1 MRERVDERLSL
12 ISQLKEEAL
21 DNKRVIEKDINI
33 EFEGISDRLND
44 KLEEKIIKRQT
55 DVKHLEYF
63 VQSLDD
69 LNETF
74 DSIYQNPHAF
84 LVVYKTLDIEINKL
98 ESIESN
104 ILSAQETD
112 NTTLPREFLET
123 QQKVATLPQYEQK
136 ANFMNQLI

>member
-69 LNETF
+69 LN
-74 DSIYQNPHAF
+74 
-84 LVVYKTLDIEINKL
+84 
-98 ESIESN
+98 
-104 ILSAQETD
+104 
-112 NTTLPREFLET
+112 
-123 QQKVATLPQYEQK
+123 
-136 ANFMNQLI
+136 